1 MGDERRASSALGKMV
16 GVVTLVLWAGVGIM
30 GRGIGFY

>member
-1 MGDERRASSALGKMV
+1 VHRAHNSSSLGKMV
-16 GVVTLVLWAGVGIM
+16 SVVTLVPWAGVGIM